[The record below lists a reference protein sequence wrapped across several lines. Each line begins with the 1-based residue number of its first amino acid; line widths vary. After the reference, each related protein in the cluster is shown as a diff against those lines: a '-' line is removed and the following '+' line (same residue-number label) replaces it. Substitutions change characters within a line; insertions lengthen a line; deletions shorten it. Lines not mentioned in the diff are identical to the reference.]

1 MTIKQQTALNYFQ
14 NAISKEKLSKTYKD
28 WILNLIVSH
37 IDTIKI
43 IKNRLVINR
52 GFYTLLIEYIKE
64 NHKQLFT
71 RKKEVK
77 LDNEFYRFFNAL
89 KRKDYIHSS
98 STYYPKSLIL
108 TSINPNPFNLI
119 NTNFQDLD
127 TYYLAKEEFEK
138 RLLKTPTI
146 QGLYIY
152 LRFYNQYLFTKQM
165 LQSLHFHDI
174 LYLEEEK
181 CTFILYYKLLIK
193 TYSNNKIYSI
203 VPIGSFVSKILRML
217 REELTATSV
226 HSSVFWDIDKYER
239 VLKLHKE
246 EYLINISMNSIKA
259 INKTYYGLCNTS
271 VYSTLSSKT
280 VSTVPLS
287 LADIN
292 ALFPNSVNLSLMEQE
307 RILIKKRFKHY
318 KDEDTDYSNDDSLY
332 QFDLYETIEL
342 EYIIKSKEEPKVK
355 AIVRALEKLKN
366 IRDTTS
372 FKTKRMIYSYLI
384 YLVQKLLIRKNRLGT
399 FKNYVYTLNKHIF
412 KMIEDLENI
421 KQYEI
426 QAIIQR
432 IEDNNYTKNTIDTFN
447 IVFKSF
453 FTFINIKGFVVD
465 IPSLLYPK
473 SLILETEIDKVLY
486 KIEEQHE
493 SINNS
498 RQTKR
503 SRLLLFQ
510 KKAIVLLAFY
520 SGLRKNELRT
530 RLLKDIYFDNNKIY
544 IDVNSKGLKKVGLK
558 LKNKNAKRRV
568 ELNVYNQEH
577 LKTLQTWYDLRVSQS
592 DTPSAFLFLKNQEK
606 KIYFRKPIDES
617 FFEEL
622 NAIIKQVTQ
631 RYATFHSFRH
641 SFATYRLKNILINEK
656 NDKAYKVL
664 ELSIQLGHQSP
675 QITFNKYVHY
685 GIIELLA

>member
-1 MTIKQQTALNYFQ
+1 MTIKQQTALSYFQ

-52 GFYTLLIEYIKE
+52 VFYILLIEYIKE

-77 LDNEFYRFFNAL
+77 LDNEFYKFFNTL
-89 KRKDYIHSS
+89 KRKDCIHNS

-108 TSINPNPFNLI
+108 TSINPNPFNLL
-119 NTNFQDLD
+119 NTNFQDID
-127 TYYLAKEEFEK
+127 TYHLAKKVFEK
-138 RLLKTPTI
+138 SLLQSPTL

-152 LRFYNQYLFTKQM
+152 LRFYNPYLFTKQM

-181 CTFILYYKLLIK
+181 CAFVLYYKLLMK

-203 VPIGSFVSKILRML
+203 IPIGSFVAKVLRML
-217 REELTATSV
+217 RKELAATSV
-226 HSSVFWDIDKYER
+226 NTSVFLDTDEYER
-239 VLKLHKE
+239 ILKLHKE

-259 INKTYYGLCNTS
+259 INKTYYGLRNSS
-271 VYSTLSSKT
+271 VYSTLSSRT

-287 LADIN
+287 LADVN
-292 ALFPNSVNLSLMEQE
+292 ALFPNSVNTSLMEQE
-307 RILIKKRFKHY
+307 KILIKKRFKNY
-318 KDEDTDYSNDDSLY
+318 KDEDTDYSNDSLY

-342 EYIIKSKEEPKVK
+342 EYIIKSQEEPKVK
-355 AIVRALEKLKN
+355 DIVRALEKLKK
-366 IRDTTS
+366 IRNTTS
-372 FKTKRMIYSYLI
+372 FKTKRVIYSYLI
-384 YLVQKLLIRKNRLGT
+384 YLLQKLLIRRIRLGT

-432 IEDNNYTKNTIDTFN
+432 IEDNNYTKNTVDTFN
-447 IVFKSF
+447 VVFKSF
-453 FTFINIKGFVVD
+453 FTFINIEGFVIDV
-465 IPSLLYPK
+465 PSLLYPK
-473 SLILETEIDKVLY
+473 SLILEAEVDKILY

-493 SINNS
+493 SINNL

-503 SRLLLFQ
+503 SQLLLFQ
-510 KKAIVLLAFY
+510 KKAIILLAFY

-544 IDVNSKGLKKVGLK
+544 IDVNSQGLKKVGLK

-568 ELNVYNQEH
+568 ELLVHNQEH
-577 LKTLQTWYDLRVSQS
+577 FKILKTWYELRIKQFDAH
-592 DTPSAFLFLKNQEK
+592 DTFLFLKNQGK
-606 KIYFRKPIDES
+606 KIYRKKIVDDM

-622 NAIIKQVTQ
+622 SPIIKNVTN

-641 SFATYRLKNILINEK
+641 SFATYRLKKIL
-656 NDKAYKVL
+656 
-664 ELSIQLGHQSP
+664 
-675 QITFNKYVHY
+675 TNKKK
-685 GIIELLA
+685 

>member
-1 MTIKQQTALNYFQ
+1 MTIKQQTALNYFEKVLR
-14 NAISKEKLSKTYKD
+14 KEKLSKTYKD
-28 WILNLIVSH
+28 WVLNLIISH
-37 IDTIKI
+37 IDSIKI
-43 IKNRLVINR
+43 IKNRFVINR
-52 GFYTLLIEYIKE
+52 DFYTLLIEYIKE

-77 LDNEFYRFFNAL
+77 LDNEFYKFFNRL
-89 KRKDYIHSS
+89 KRKDYIHKS

-108 TSINPNPFNLI
+108 TSINPNPFNLL
-119 NTNFQDLD
+119 NTSFQDLD
-127 TYYLAKEEFEK
+127 TYTSAKEEIEK
-138 RLLKTPTI
+138 SLLLSPSLQK
-146 QGLYIY
+146 LYTY
-152 LRFYNQYLFTKQM
+152 LRFYNPYPFTKQM
-165 LQSLHFHDI
+165 LKVLHFHDI
-174 LYLEEEK
+174 LYLSEDK
-181 CTFILYYKLLIK
+181 SAFILYYKLLIK

-203 VPIGSFVSKILRML
+203 IPIGSFVTKVLRML
-217 REELTATSV
+217 RKELSSTSEEA
-226 HSSVFWDIDKYER
+226 SVFTDIDEYEKL
-239 VLKLHKE
+239 LKTHKE
-246 EYLINISMNSIKA
+246 EYLRDVSMNLIRA
-259 INKTYYGLCNTS
+259 INKTYYGLCNSS
-271 VYSTLSSKT
+271 VYSTLSSRT

-287 LADIN
+287 LADVN
-292 ALFPNSVNLSLMEQE
+292 TLFPNSVNASLMEQE
-307 RILIKKRFKHY
+307 KILIQKRFENY
-318 KDEDTDYSNDDSLY
+318 KDEDTEYIDNPLY

-355 AIVRALEKLKN
+355 DIVSALDKLKK

-372 FKTKRMIYSYLI
+372 FKTKKMIYSYLI

-432 IEDNNYTKNTIDTFN
+432 IEDNNYTKNTVDTFN
-447 IVFKSF
+447 VVFKNF
-453 FTFINIKGFVVD
+453 FAFINIKGFVID

-473 SLILETEIDKVLY
+473 SLILEAEIDEILY

-503 SRLLLFQ
+503 SQLLLFQ
-510 KKAIVLLAFY
+510 KKAMILLAFY

-544 IDVNSKGLKKVGLK
+544 IDVNSQGLKKVGLK

-568 ELNVYNQEH
+568 ELLVDNQEH
-577 LKTLQTWYDLRVSQS
+577 FKILKTWYELRIKQFDDP
-592 DTPSAFLFLKNQEK
+592 DTFLFLKNQGK
-606 KIYFRKPIDES
+606 KIYRKKIVDDK

-622 NAIIKQVTQ
+622 SSILKNVTK
-631 RYATFHSFRH
+631 RYTTFHSFRH
-641 SFATYRLKNILINEK
+641 SFATYRLKQILDKAE
-656 NDKAYKVL
+656 NDKAYDIL
-664 ELSIQLGHQSP
+664 ELSIQMGHQTP
-675 QITFNKYVHY
+675 QITLNSYIHY
-685 GIIELLA
+685 GIIELLT